1 MSPHLQRAYLLYD
14 QRRYD
19 LAEKE
24 VGQALLSEPNDARS
38 LALLAL
44 CLLEQEKFTEATQRA
59 QEAVGNAP
67 DESFSH
73 YTLARVWI
81 ERNYLDQAEPEIH
94 AALAIDPHFPHYH
107 VTLGLIHYR
116 RSAWPLALAA
126 AENALSLK
134 PDHADAVSL
143 RTEALRK
150 LGRKDAAREHLHE
163 QLARDPDDPYTH
175 VGLGWN
181 YLEKGNRDKA
191 MEHFREALRLDP
203 ELDWAREGVVET
215 LKSKSRFYRGVM
227 KYFFWISRF
236 SPQVQLGLMVG
247 LFIGYRV
254 LVGIL
259 ADQPQLAPLFWS
271 VVVGYGVFVFSTWFA
286 RPLSNLLLLPH
297 PFGRLALSR
306 DDRWSASWVG
316 IALASGVALVVIAA
330 VWRSDRTFLIAF
342 HGASAAF
349 TVMCTFSTFAP
360 WPRHAMLVYMA
371 IVLALAGTSISMLLF
386 QTAIHEASPEL
397 FEKAAS
403 VLFLIDRFMTWNPLI
418 STLAPNLLMQYQPR
432 RH

>member
-1 MSPHLQRAYLLYD
+1 MSPHLERAYLLYD
-14 QRRYD
+14 QRRYE

-44 CLLEQEKFTEATQRA
+44 CLLEQEKLTEATERA

-81 ERNYLDQAEPEIH
+81 ERNYLDRAEPEIQ

-107 VTLGLIHYR
+107 VTLGLIHFR

-126 AENALSLK
+126 AEAALALK

-236 SPQVQLGLMVG
+236 SPQAQLGLMIG

-259 ADQPQLAPLFWS
+259 ADQPQLAPLFWT
-271 VVVGYGVFVFSTWFA
+271 VVIGYGVFVFSTWFA
-286 RPLSNLLLLPH
+286 RPLFNLLLLPH

-316 IALASGVALVVIAA
+316 IALAGGIALVVIAA
-330 VWRSDRTFLIAF
+330 VWRSDQTAVIAVN
-342 HGASAAF
+342 GASAAF
-349 TVMCTFSTFAP
+349 TVMCTFSTSTP
-360 WPRHAMLVYMA
+360 WPRRAMLVYLA
-371 IVLALAGTSISMLLF
+371 IVVTLAGTSIAIFLLLPVI
-386 QTAIHEASPEL
+386 QEAAPQHLETAVRGIESIYRL
-397 FEKAAS
+397 MS
-403 VLFLIDRFMTWNPLI
+403 WNPLL

>member
-24 VGQALLSEPNDARS
+24 VGQVLLEEPNDARS

-44 CLLEQEKFTEATQRA
+44 CLLEQEKFTEATHRA
-59 QEAVGNAP
+59 QEAVANAP
-67 DESFSH
+67 DESLSH

-81 ERNYLDQAEPEIH
+81 ERNFLDQALAEIQT
-94 AALAIDPHFPHYH
+94 ALAIDPHFPHYH

-126 AENALSLK
+126 AEAALSLK

-181 YLEKGNRDKA
+181 YLEKGNREKA

-203 ELDWAREGVVET
+203 EMDWAREGVVET

-247 LFIGYRV
+247 LFIGYRI

-259 ADQPQLAPLFWS
+259 VNQPQLAPLFWS
-271 VVVGYGVFVFSTWFA
+271 VVIGYGIFVFSTWFA
-286 RPLSNLLLLPH
+286 RPLFNLLLLPH

-316 IALASGVALVVIAA
+316 IALASGVALVVMATI
-330 VWRSDRTFLIAF
+330 WRSELTFLIAF

-349 TVMCTFSTFAP
+349 TVMCTFSTPAP
-360 WPRHAMLVYMA
+360 WPRRAMLVYMA
-371 IVLALAGTSISMLLF
+371 IVLALAGTSTSMLLL
-386 QTAIHEASPEL
+386 QTAIHDASPAL
-397 FEKAAS
+397 FEKAGG
-403 VLFLIDRFMTWNPLI
+403 LLRLIDNLMTWNPLI

-432 RH
+432 RY

>member
-24 VGQALLSEPNDARS
+24 VGQALLADPNDGRS

-44 CLLEQEKFTEATQRA
+44 CLLEQQKFTEATQRA

-81 ERNYLDQAEPEIH
+81 ERNYLDQAELEIQ

-126 AENALSLK
+126 AEAALSLK

-227 KYFFWISRF
+227 RYFFWISRF
-236 SPQVQLGLMVG
+236 SPQVQLALMVG

-259 ADQPQLAPLFWS
+259 ADQPQLAPLFWT

-286 RPLSNLLLLPH
+286 RPLFNLLLLPH

-306 DDRWSASWVG
+306 DDRWCAMWVG
-316 IALASGVALVVIAA
+316 MALATGVALMVIAA
-330 VWRSDRTFLIAF
+330 IWRSDRTFLIAF

-349 TVMCTFSTFAP
+349 TVMCTFSTATP
-360 WPRHAMLVYMA
+360 WPRRAMLVYMA
-371 IVLALAGTSISMLLF
+371 IVLALAGTSISMLLL
-386 QTAIHEASPEL
+386 QTAIHEASPAL
-397 FEKAAS
+397 FEQAAG
-403 VLFLIDRFMTWNPLI
+403 LLRLIDRLMIWNPLI
-418 STLAPNLLMQYQPR
+418 STLGPSLLMQYQPR